1 MQRCDRARLAKRDF
15 TWPGS
20 GPFPRKG
27 PESGEGAPWHHLKA
41 LSENRISDMY
51 PHRGAGT
58 TRTARGGR
66 RQLSTKQKLIL
77 QEAVYQGDWLGILR

>member
-1 MQRCDRARLAKRDF
+1 MFKRDF

-20 GPFPRKG
+20 GPFSRKG
-27 PESGEGAPWHHLKA
+27 PESGEGAPWYHLKA
-41 LSENRISDMY
+41 RSENRIYALY

-66 RQLSTKQKLIL
+66 RQLSVKQKAQINRPPT
-77 QEAVYQGDWLGILR
+77 EGDWLGILR